1 MALTIFSNFKID
13 SKERLLRMKDSFHS
27 FKNHKINQWVIN
39 VRGKY
44 KLSAIKFLD
53 KQLNKKLHASSI
65 ETGNGWFFDTKIISK
80 KISNDYILYW
90 VEDHICICGKKKF
103 NNTINEIKKYNI
115 EYIPYSFFGN
125 GLLLDQFK
133 NIKKKKKKYLF
144 FFKLDKLTYKVIC
157 KNTKPIIGVDPHIL
171 GLVGIF
177 KKEKFLK
184 ILNSNRLFL
193 RRYPK
198 DTPFDFE
205 KSSRDTWVLPFKI
218 GIPKYEMFTSI
229 DDDNRYYGSS
239 LISRKLYP
247 NRISRFQLIEVEKD
261 LNKKIFIFNILKKI
275 VAKIFLLRW
284 LRNMIKRISYHF

>member
-1 MALTIFSNFKID
+1 MTLTVFSNFRID

-39 VRGKY
+39 VRGEY

-53 KQLNKKLHASSI
+53 KQLDKKLHASSI
-65 ETGNGWFFDTKIISK
+65 ETGNGWFFDTKITSN

-103 NNTINEIKKYNI
+103 NNIIDEIKKFNI
-115 EYIPYSFFGN
+115 EYLQYSFFGN
-125 GLLLDQFK
+125 GLLLNQFK
-133 NIKKKKKKYLF
+133 NIKKKETKYLSF
-144 FFKLDKLTYKVIC
+144 FTHDKLTYKIQC
-157 KNTKPIIGVDPHIL
+157 KNTKPIVGVNPLIL

-177 KKEKFLK
+177 KKEKFLE
-184 ILNSNRLFL
+184 ILNSNKFFL

-198 DTPFDFE
+198 YTPFDFE
-205 KSSRDTWVLPFKI
+205 KSSSDTWVLPFKI
-218 GIPKYEMFTSI
+218 GIPKFEMFSSI

-247 NRISRFQLIEVEKD
+247 GRVSRFQLIEKES
-261 LNKKIFIFNILKKI
+261 KKFTFYFNILKKI
-275 VAKIFLLRW
+275 AKKILFFSLLQ
-284 LRNMIKRISYHF
+284 NIMKRISYHF

>member
-1 MALTIFSNFKID
+1 MTLTIFSNFRID

-53 KQLNKKLHASSI
+53 KQLDKKLHASSI

-103 NNTINEIKKYNI
+103 NNIIDEIKKFNI
-115 EYIPYSFFGN
+115 EYLQYSFFGN
-125 GLLLDQFK
+125 GLLLNQFK
-133 NIKKKKKKYLF
+133 NIKKKETKYLYF
-144 FFKLDKLTYKVIC
+144 FTHDKLTYKIQC
-157 KNTKPIIGVDPHIL
+157 KDTKPIIGVNPHIL

-177 KKEKFLK
+177 KKEKFLE
-184 ILNSNRLFL
+184 ILNSNKFFL

-198 DTPFDFE
+198 HTPFDFE
-205 KSSRDTWVLPFKI
+205 KSSSDSWVLPFKI
-218 GIPKYEMFTSI
+218 GIPKFEIFSSI

-247 NRISRFQLIEVEKD
+247 DRVSRFQLIEKES
-261 LNKKIFIFNILKKI
+261 KKFNFYFNILKKI
-275 VAKIFLLRW
+275 VKKILFFSW
-284 LRNMIKRISYHF
+284 LQNIMKRISYHF